1 MKKIVFRGV
10 ATALVT
16 PFENGE
22 IDFAALGRLIDMQV
36 DSGVSAIVIAG
47 TTGESST
54 LSEDERIRLFGFA
67 AERICGRVPLILGTG
82 SNDTKTAVK
91 YTKIA
96 ERMGA
101 SASLSV
107 TPYYNKGTERGIIEH
122 YKRIAE
128 ATELPTIL
136 YNVPSRT
143 GVNLSLFAIDELS
156 AYENVVG
163 IKEASDSLDRL
174 TALSTLSERIT
185 LYSGNDSQIYPML
198 ALGGAGVI
206 SVASNI
212 IPRTLAELTERYFS
226 ADLTGALALQKKLLP
241 FISALFTET
250 NPTPIKYAMSLR
262 GLCKSEVRLPL
273 AEPQESSAKKI
284 KEALDIYRDLL

>member
-22 IDFAALGRLIDMQV
+22 IDFAALGRLIDMPV

-107 TPYYNKGTERGIIEH
+107 TPY
-122 YKRIAE
+122 
-128 ATELPTIL
+128 
-136 YNVPSRT
+136 
-143 GVNLSLFAIDELS
+143 
-156 AYENVVG
+156 
-163 IKEASDSLDRL
+163 
-174 TALSTLSERIT
+174 
-185 LYSGNDSQIYPML
+185 
-198 ALGGAGVI
+198 
-206 SVASNI
+206 
-212 IPRTLAELTERYFS
+212 
-226 ADLTGALALQKKLLP
+226 
-241 FISALFTET
+241 
-250 NPTPIKYAMSLR
+250 
-262 GLCKSEVRLPL
+262 
-273 AEPQESSAKKI
+273 
-284 KEALDIYRDLL
+284 

>member
-16 PFENGE
+16 PFKNDE
-22 IDFAALGRLIDMQV
+22 IDFDSLDRLIEAQIS
-36 DSGVSAIVIAG
+36 SGIDAIVIAG
-47 TTGESST
+47 TTGEGST
-54 LSEDERIRLFGFA
+54 LSEDERIRLFDFA
-67 AERICGRVPLILGTG
+67 AERIYGRAPLILGTG

-91 YTKIA
+91 YAKIA
-96 ERMGA
+96 QRVGA
-101 SASLSV
+101 DATLSV
-107 TPYYNKGTERGIIEH
+107 TPYYNKGTERGVIEH

-143 GVNLSLFAIDELS
+143 GVNLSLCAIEEL
-156 AYENVVG
+156 ATLENIVG

-174 TALSTLSERIT
+174 TSLAALSDKIT
-185 LYSGNDSQIYPML
+185 IYSGNDSQIYPTL
-198 ALGGAGVI
+198 ALGGEGVI

-212 IPRTLAELTERYFS
+212 IPRTICALTESFFS
-226 ADLTGALALQKKLLP
+226 GDVRDALEIQKRILP
-241 FISALFTET
+241 FISVLFAET
-250 NPTPIKYAMSLR
+250 NPTPVKYAMSQR
-262 GLCKSEVRLPL
+262 GLCESEVRLPMTK
-273 AEPQESSAKKI
+273 PTESTKAKI